1 MRSSAVYAAGLLQGL
16 ALVTFPAASA
26 VLTSPTGY
34 GLSTGAYGAMFV
46 PQTIMAVA
54 AALLGARLGA
64 RWGQKRVLLV
74 GLAANLSSMALLV
87 ASRFVMESHAA
98 AFALLLGATA
108 CMGIGFGL
116 TVPAINVLAA
126 SLFPRRVDV
135 AVLALNALL
144 GLGTALAPV
153 LVAVFV
159 GARRLVGAAARRRRA
174 CCWRSSIWSLSL
186 PLAAG
191 GAGAEARVARSR
203 RFWLFAAFA
212 LCYGVVETLNGNWAI
227 LYMKG
232 VLHAG
237 ASLAALT
244 LTLFWAAATAGRL
257 AVRRGR
263 ALAPRPPHLW
273 AAPLGHRARLRRHG
287 AGPVVAAGARE
298 RRPSAWRASA
308 ARRCSRSPSASAAA
322 PRRRAISSPAISS
335 ATASPPSASPRCTI
349 ARA

>member
-26 VLTSPTGY
+26 VLTSPSGY
-34 GLSTGAYGAMFV
+34 GLSTAAYGAMFA

-64 RWGQKRVLLV
+64 RWGQKRVLVV

-87 ASRFVMESHAA
+87 ASRFVMGTHAA

-159 GARRLVGAAARRRRA
+159 GLGVWWGLPLAVGVLLLALIDLEHVPAARGGRAPARRRTSRA
-174 CCWRSSIWSLSL
+174 R
-186 PLAAG
+186 AASG
-191 GAGAEARVARSR
+191 CSPRSR
-203 RFWLFAAFA
+203 
-212 LCYGVVETLNGNWAI
+212 
-227 LYMKG
+227 
-232 VLHAG
+232 
-237 ASLAALT
+237 
-244 LTLFWAAATAGRL
+244 
-257 AVRRGR
+257 
-263 ALAPRPPHLW
+263 
-273 AAPLGHRARLRRHG
+273 
-287 AGPVVAAGARE
+287 
-298 RRPSAWRASA
+298 
-308 ARRCSRSPSASAAA
+308 
-322 PRRRAISSPAISS
+322 S
-335 ATASPPSASPRCTI
+335 ATASSR
-349 ARA
+349 R